1 MLLLALIID
10 LENDHE
16 NQVAKYLVHM
26 IHMDQML
33 IPKKKYRL
41 ILQSWFNI
49 STSYFL
55 KKIHYI
61 GETFLHTF
69 SRIPV
74 LKIQYFYVHRP
85 ME

>member
-41 ILQSWFNI
+41 ILQS
-49 STSYFL
+49 
-55 KKIHYI
+55 
-61 GETFLHTF
+61 
-69 SRIPV
+69 
-74 LKIQYFYVHRP
+74 
-85 ME
+85 